1 MLLICTRNE
10 TERPLGG
17 GGAGY
22 GEVATYVDR
31 VVDILNL
38 AAVAIIA
45 KVRTLQEQE
54 RKKKLRQRFHRR
66 VLGLGL
72 GLVLAGIGAGIG

>member
-1 MLLICTRNE
+1 MHRNE

-22 GEVATYVDR
+22 GEVATYVDM
-31 VVDILNL
+31 VDILNL

-45 KVRTLQEQE
+45 KVRTSQEQE
-54 RKKKLRQRFHRR
+54 RKAKTNTSGC
-66 VLGLGL
+66 VGGSW
-72 GLVLAGIGAGIG
+72 V